1 MAVRK
6 SVLSLGAGMLLLL
19 SFGENV
25 LASTSC
31 SYHSGSHAMSV
42 TLPINGTISV
52 GSDASDGRTLYR
64 LHYMPSAPVKIDCL
78 STDSVPYDVSYDYHW
93 TSTPHGL
100 SPWNGPPFP
109 GKVWDTNLPGV
120 GVAVWAQGDK
130 SVAIPGTYYIDTV
143 HPQPNQNVNHTVN
156 SEFWLYLI
164 KTGPVQPGYVNGQ
177 DLPSMA
183 IDFIASGASGS
194 PLNALKINFTGSVNI
209 AALSCTTP
217 DVNVKLGTWSA
228 ENDFSGVGSGT
239 EWRDASITLTNCP
252 RAWGIRTNIN
262 ANDSGITSMGN
273 ASPNP
278 VWITMKPSTTV
289 IDANNG
295 IFSVTPGSDSA
306 SGVGIQI
313 AKGNVSDAS
322 HEPMV
327 LNTYNNNYW
336 NLSTDDVNTHRIP
349 FVARYVQTEDRMRPG
364 KANGAITFTVLYY

>member
-6 SVLSLGAGMLLLL
+6 TVLSLGAGMLLLL
-19 SFGENV
+19 LFSRDA

-31 SYHSGSHAMSV
+31 SYHTGSHAVNV

-78 STDSVPYDVSYDYHW
+78 STDSIPYDVSYDYHW
-93 TSTPHGL
+93 TSTPHAL
-100 SPWNGPPFP
+100 SPWSGSPFP
-109 GKVWDTNLPGV
+109 NKVWGTNLPGV

-130 SVAIPGTYYIDTV
+130 NIAIPGTYYIDTIR
-143 HPQPNQNVNHTVN
+143 PEPNQNVNHTVN

-164 KTGPVQPGYVNGQ
+164 KTGPIQPGYVNGQ

-183 IDFIASGASGS
+183 IDFIASGAAGS

-239 EWRDASITLTNCP
+239 EWRDA
-252 RAWGIRTNIN
+252 
-262 ANDSGITSMGN
+262 
-273 ASPNP
+273 
-278 VWITMKPSTTV
+278 
-289 IDANNG
+289 
-295 IFSVTPGSDSA
+295 
-306 SGVGIQI
+306 
-313 AKGNVSDAS
+313 
-322 HEPMV
+322 
-327 LNTYNNNYW
+327 
-336 NLSTDDVNTHRIP
+336 
-349 FVARYVQTEDRMRPG
+349 
-364 KANGAITFTVLYY
+364 